1 MSLSDRT
8 KVVVRHLPPTIT
20 EASLLPLIDSAFAS
34 RYNWLSFYPA
44 KISQKHT
51 SYSRAYIDFKNPD
64 DVIEFAEFFN
74 GHVFVNE
81 KGNSSSSSSSFFNSH
96 CRIITNLILSF
107 PGTQF
112 KVSVE
117 YAPSQRVPKQQCSK
131 KDARDGTIYKDP
143 EYLEFLQQ
151 LSKPVENLPSAEI
164 QLEKREAE
172 RSGAGKDIPIVTPL
186 MDFVRQKRAT
196 KGPRRSL
203 SNGKLS
209 RRTVTSSNG
218 SSSSAP
224 SRRGYTKKRVS
235 TTMYVARD
243 PGKSSTV
250 KDKSTYILVPRQ
262 GDQNLSNKSSN
273 IASSDGN
280 QTFDENGIA
289 GSNNVGKKKVLL
301 LKGKEREII
310 TVSDS
315 DNMSQHHSITSSTK
329 TILSS
334 TALKQNQQHE
344 GSGRIIKNILTNN
357 DFRQSQ
363 SSRSH
368 SERQIQTSNLEKEK
382 QTTRPVHVQLIL
394 KGTDGAPENRIT
406 VHGLHVS
413 GERQER
419 RFRHKDRPDRSV
431 WTSRSNG
438 GDESLSSLASSQV
451 DPLEGGHAELKRD
464 AQSARNGEV
473 KSLGSLRASHSSE
486 NGFSRHFGRRGPIH
500 GVKDVDGY
508 SISSEGNHPRK
519 SSSSAYGS
527 NEKQVW
533 VQKASS
539 GT

>member
-81 KGNSSSSSSSFFNSH
+81 K
-96 CRIITNLILSF
+96 
-107 PGTQF
+107 GTQF

-262 GDQNLSNKSSN
+262 
-273 IASSDGN
+273 
-280 QTFDENGIA
+280 GIA

>member
-1 MSLSDRT
+1 MLLRSVFQSSSALKRMPVMEPYT
-8 KVVVRHLPPTIT
+8 KV
-20 EASLLPLIDSAFAS
+20 
-34 RYNWLSFYPA
+34 
-44 KISQKHT
+44 
-51 SYSRAYIDFKNPD
+51 
-64 DVIEFAEFFN
+64 
-74 GHVFVNE
+74 
-81 KGNSSSSSSSFFNSH
+81 
-96 CRIITNLILSF
+96 
-107 PGTQF
+107 
-112 KVSVE
+112 
-117 YAPSQRVPKQQCSK
+117 
-131 KDARDGTIYKDP
+131 DP

-438 GDESLSSLASSQV
+438 
-451 DPLEGGHAELKRD
+451 
-464 AQSARNGEV
+464 
-473 KSLGSLRASHSSE
+473 
-486 NGFSRHFGRRGPIH
+486 
-500 GVKDVDGY
+500 
-508 SISSEGNHPRK
+508 
-519 SSSSAYGS
+519 
-527 NEKQVW
+527 
-533 VQKASS
+533 
-539 GT
+539 

>member
-1 MSLSDRT
+1 MSSDRT

-44 KISQKHT
+44 KTSQKHT

-64 DVIEFAEFFN
+64 DVLEFADFFN

-81 KGNSSSSSSSFFNSH
+81 KG
-96 CRIITNLILSF
+96 
-107 PGTQF
+107 TQF
-112 KVSVE
+112 KVIVE
-117 YAPSQRVPKQQCSK
+117 YAPSQRVPKHWSK

-151 LSKPVENLPSAEI
+151 LAKPVENLPSAEI

-203 SNGKLS
+203 SNGKVS
-209 RRTVTSSNG
+209 RRTGTSSNG

-224 SRRGYTKKRVS
+224 SRRGYAKKRVS

-243 PGKSSTV
+243 PGKSSNV
-250 KDKSTYILVPRQ
+250 KEKSTYILVPRQ
-262 GDQNLSNKSSN
+262 GDQNLSN

-280 QTFDENGIA
+280 QSFDENGIA
-289 GSNNVGKKKVLL
+289 GSNDVGKKKVLL

-315 DNMSQHHSITSSTK
+315 DNVSQHHSITSSAK

-344 GSGRIIKNILTNN
+344 GSGRIIKSILTNK

-363 SSRSH
+363 SSRGH

-419 RFRHKDRPDRSV
+419 RFRHKDRPDRGV

-438 GDESLSSLASSQV
+438 GDESLSSSASSQV

-464 AQSARNGEV
+464 TQSARNGEG

-508 SISSEGNHPRK
+508 SISSEGKHPRK
-519 SSSSAYGS
+519 SSTSAYGS

>member
-1 MSLSDRT
+1 MNRRDFFQ
-8 KVVVRHLPPTIT
+8 V
-20 EASLLPLIDSAFAS
+20 AFAS
-34 RYNWLSFYPA
+34 KHGRREVMKRDLDWYVVIMLNFVIGLTCCEAKNMGIEVSPATAASFSLPSCIQVIASKFLTFLGFYFDNCYLIFEWEYSFLSTGMESTELLYATTTSLINDLEVYFSNSS
-44 KISQKHT
+44 KIMLSCRNTIVMLTSQK
-51 SYSRAYIDFKNPD
+51 R
-64 DVIEFAEFFN
+64 
-74 GHVFVNE
+74 
-81 KGNSSSSSSSFFNSH
+81 
-96 CRIITNLILSF
+96 
-107 PGTQF
+107 
-112 KVSVE
+112 
-117 YAPSQRVPKQQCSK
+117 K
-131 KDARDGTIYKDP
+131 KEVK
-143 EYLEFLQQ
+143 
-151 LSKPVENLPSAEI
+151 
-164 QLEKREAE
+164 
-172 RSGAGKDIPIVTPL
+172 
-186 MDFVRQKRAT
+186 
-196 KGPRRSL
+196 RSL
-203 SNGKLS
+203 SNGKVS
-209 RRTVTSSNG
+209 RRTGTSSNG
-218 SSSSAP
+218 SSSSAL
-224 SRRGYTKKRVS
+224 SRRGYAKKRVS

-243 PGKSSTV
+243 PRKSSTV
-250 KDKSTYILVPRQ
+250 KDKSTYVLVPRQ

-289 GSNNVGKKKVLL
+289 GSNDVGKKKVLL

-344 GSGRIIKNILTNN
+344 GSGRIFKSILTNK

-363 SSRSH
+363 SSRGH
-368 SERQIQTSNLEKEK
+368 SERQIQTSNPEKEK
-382 QTTRPVHVQLIL
+382 QTNRPVHVQLIL

-413 GERQER
+413 GERQDR
-419 RFRHKDRPDRSV
+419 RFRHKDRPDRGV

-438 GDESLSSLASSQV
+438 GDESLSSSASSQV
-451 DPLEGGHAELKRD
+451 DPLEGGHTELKRD
-464 AQSARNGEV
+464 TQSARNGEV

-486 NGFSRHFGRRGPIH
+486 NGFNRHFGRRGPIH

-508 SISSEGNHPRK
+508 SISSEGKHPRK
-519 SSSSAYGS
+519 SSNSAYGS